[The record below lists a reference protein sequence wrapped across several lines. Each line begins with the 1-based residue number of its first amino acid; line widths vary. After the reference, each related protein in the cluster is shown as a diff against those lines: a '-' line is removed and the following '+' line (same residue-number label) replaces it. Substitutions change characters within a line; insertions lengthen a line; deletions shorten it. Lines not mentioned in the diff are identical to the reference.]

1 MSSQPSSSKEAM
13 TLDPQPP
20 PEKLANDLQGS
31 KVIFFTLD
39 ALFDR
44 DRATESGLNRF
55 RELNPELRSIPMGEL
70 KRAYHAAMAA
80 AYLQHVRNQLHG
92 PHPGGFPPNQNPH
105 GSSDKVSMLFQQLN
119 LNPPSLSERQQMG
132 AEYAAAFSR
141 NSFEVPGASQ
151 SLAQLK
157 HLQYAIV
164 VADHGIVW
172 DVVEHLNIWDYI
184 DAMVNSEGPLVRKPD
199 PRVFLKALHACGAS
213 AKSAVIV
220 GRSVQDDIVGI
231 IDAGAEPILFM
242 PGYKHTATHVRGKR
256 VQVVR
261 TLHELVSEVQR
272 RPENSHLVPAQH
284 RQLPPVPP
292 FPTRPPMVDAPQNQG
307 RPDDQNGGASS
318 HHLYGNP
325 SPCRHSASDPRPV
338 EDRHAS
344 QYWDRTRPSPIPSQQ
359 GPSHETPR
367 TYKPPDRDYST
378 RHYERN
384 ASLAP
389 PLTRASSKR
398 SLDESLF
405 DHDHVH
411 SSSRVR
417 RHDQGYT
424 YADAASENYDSARS
438 SSPGSSTQSYS
449 TPPPPP
455 ATELMRHSG
464 DGSGRSHPKSS
475 PTAYRTRSPA
485 PPPPLPWIR
494 LFPLTEDYG
503 ISFPNH
509 AGNRDQPCSRCDG
522 HGHGT
527 SKKMYTMQE
536 VDQVSETD
544 EEEVQW

>member
-1 MSSQPSSSKEAM
+1 MSSHPSSSKEAM
-13 TLDPQPP
+13 APDPQPP

-39 ALFDR
+39 TLFDR

-55 RELNPELRSIPMGEL
+55 RELNPDLRSIPMDEL
-70 KRAYHAAMAA
+70 KRAYHAAMAS

-92 PHPGGFPPNQNPH
+92 PRPGGFPPD
-105 GSSDKVSMLFQQLN
+105 SCDKVSMLFQQLN
-119 LNPPSLSERQQMG
+119 LNPPALSERQQMG

-172 DVVEHLNIWDYI
+172 DAVEHLNFWDYI

-199 PRVFLKALHACGAS
+199 PRVFLKALRACGVS
-213 AKSAVIV
+213 AKNAVIV
-220 GRSVQDDIVGI
+220 GGSVEHDIVGI

-242 PGYKHTATHVRGKR
+242 PGYKHTAMHVRGKR

-261 TLHELVSEVQR
+261 TLPELVSEIQR
-272 RPENSHLVPAQH
+272 RPESSHLVPAQH

-292 FPTRPPMVDAPQNQG
+292 FPTHPPMVDTPQNQG
-307 RPDDQNGGASS
+307 RSDDHNGGPLSQHRCECPS
-318 HHLYGNP
+318 H
-325 SPCRHSASDPRPV
+325 SRHPGPVPKHV

-344 QYWDRTRPSPIPSQQ
+344 QSRERTQPSPVPSEPYP
-359 GPSHETPR
+359 GHETPR
-367 TYKPPDRDYST
+367 SYRPPDRDQST

-398 SLDESLF
+398 SF
-405 DHDHVH
+405 DVSQSEHGYVP
-411 SSSRVR
+411 SSSRIR

-424 YADAASENYDSARS
+424 YADAARGNYDPARS
-438 SSPGSSTQSYS
+438 SSPGPSTQGHSRR
-449 TPPPPP
+449 PPTP
-455 ATELMRHSG
+455 ATELMRPSG
-464 DGSGRSHPKSS
+464 DGSGRLNPTNSQPVHS
-475 PTAYRTRSPA
+475 PWSPA
-485 PPPPLPWIR
+485 PPPALPWVK

-503 ISFPNH
+503 ISPNH
-509 AGNRDQPCSRCDG
+509 TGDRDQPRSRSDG
-522 HGHGT
+522 DENGT
-527 SKKMYTMQE
+527 SRYMYATQTGH
-536 VDQVSETD
+536 SSR
-544 EEEVQW
+544 